1 MQRKREKSTIL
12 NSVLRKNGSDGR
24 IAPVRVTRDDLL
36 FELEPYSRGY
46 DPYNKSP
53 PPPANEG
60 DFGATGERRLPRK
73 SPK

>member
-12 NSVLRKNGSDGR
+12 NSILRKNGSDGR

-36 FELEPYSRGY
+36 FELEPDSRGY

-53 PPPANEG
+53 PPPPNED
-60 DFGATGERRLPRK
+60 DFGATSERRLPRK
-73 SPK
+73 PPK